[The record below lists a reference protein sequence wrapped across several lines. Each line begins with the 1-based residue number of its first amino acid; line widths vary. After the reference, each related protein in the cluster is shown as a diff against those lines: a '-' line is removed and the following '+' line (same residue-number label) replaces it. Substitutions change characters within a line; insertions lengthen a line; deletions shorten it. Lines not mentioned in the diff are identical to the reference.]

1 VFPSD
6 LTDDPLIARG
16 DKLIRWGAFIPMF
29 GFIVIG
35 LTARL
40 LVPSRATFVVEMLCL
55 SACGQ
60 ALVWLGMND
69 LRRRRGWTS
78 GVMFYI
84 WSGGVLATIASA
96 TTAIPAVAPIPLLA
110 PLVATFA
117 RWRMHRRARSAGV
130 PR

>member
-1 VFPSD
+1 MFPSD

-29 GFIVIG
+29 GFVVIG

-40 LVPSRATFVVEMLCL
+40 LTPNRSAFVIEMLLL
-55 SACGQ
+55 SVVGQ
-60 ALVWLGMND
+60 VLVWLGMNA
-69 LRRRRGWTS
+69 LRRRNGWDS

-84 WSGGVLATIASA
+84 WSGGILSTIAAA
-96 TTAIPAVAPIPLLA
+96 TTAIFAVMPIPLLA
-110 PLVATFA
+110 PIVATFF
-117 RWRMHRRARSAGV
+117 RWRMHRAARSAEV